1 MFFGCQDKFLCK
13 TQIVEKE
20 QMNIKSREWL
30 IIAFYP
36 LLFLNALLGMYGF
49 KFDRILVFPLVL
61 ILIITSFNLI
71 VTGKRNTGSKLVVA
85 FILYNLLSIFFYSY
99 NGRPLDCFI
108 HMLFPFVIPI
118 LFFFWG
124 NRNTIDAIP
133 FYKCFVI
140 LCFGS
145 FLYGIYLYAFMPSYY
160 LSYLTDIY
168 NNAWHTGAQLSEESV
183 LLFSRFS
190 SFFGSSYAISYLS
203 IPSLC
208 IAAGLINISNK
219 KGERIYFY
227 ITIGISWVAAVLC
240 QQRVAM
246 IVASV
251 YLLFV
256 ILNRQEQRKSQL
268 LYILLILPIFY
279 FVYMFFFESGRL
291 FDVSD
296 MLTGRL
302 ERMDL
307 NDAYEGSRMNQYTTS
322 LMNMDNYLLGDG
334 LGAASS
340 FARKYGFAGVT
351 DGEYVRIFAEN
362 GLIGVSIFIAL
373 IIYTVKKMFEKWK
386 ECKWEILVVLYFF
399 AASFVSNSLS
409 INLLYAPIFWFCMGR
424 LWINRKN

>member
-1 MFFGCQDKFLCK
+1 
-13 TQIVEKE
+13 
-20 QMNIKSREWL
+20 MNIKSREWL

-36 LLFLNALLGMYGF
+36 ILFLNALLGMFGYQL
-49 KFDRILVFPLVL
+49 DRFLIFPLVL
-61 ILIITSFNLI
+61 LLSLTSISFIITR
-71 VTGKRNTGSKLVVA
+71 KRNTGSELVVV
-85 FILYNLLSIFFYSY
+85 FIVYNLLTVFFYSY

-124 NRNTIDAIP
+124 NRETIDVIP

-203 IPSLC
+203 VPCLC
-208 IAAGLINISNK
+208 IAAGLLNISKNK
-219 KGERIYFY
+219 RERFFYY

-246 IVASV
+246 VMASI

-256 ILNRQEQRKSQL
+256 IFNGNKKGKFQ
-268 LYILLILPIFY
+268 IFY
-279 FVYMFFFESGRL
+279 LLLMIPILYVVYIFFFETGRAM
-291 FDVSD
+291 DVSE

-307 NDAYEGSRMNQYTTS
+307 NDAYEGSRMKQYITS

-334 LGAASS
+334 LGSASS
-340 FARKYGFAGVT
+340 YARKYGFAGVS
-351 DGEYVRIFAEN
+351 DGEYVRVFLEN
-362 GLIGVSIFIAL
+362 GVVGACIFFSLIV
-373 IIYTVKKMFEKWK
+373 YTINKLFEKWK
-386 ECKWEILVVLYFF
+386 DCKWEILVVIYFLV
-399 AASFVSNSLS
+399 ASFVSNSLS

-424 LWINRKN
+424 LWNNKTNVNCKIN